1 MAIEANLYSTT
12 PAFKQTNTNY
22 AQTSF
27 ICHIHNYT
35 EYNEEWNVFSAFN
48 PSKWSS
54 CFSLQ
59 LLPLVY
65 NPYLYSKAL
74 TCTLQPLPVF

>member
-12 PAFKQTNTNY
+12 PA
-22 AQTSF
+22 
-27 ICHIHNYT
+27 
-35 EYNEEWNVFSAFN
+35 
-48 PSKWSS
+48 
-54 CFSLQ
+54 FSLQ